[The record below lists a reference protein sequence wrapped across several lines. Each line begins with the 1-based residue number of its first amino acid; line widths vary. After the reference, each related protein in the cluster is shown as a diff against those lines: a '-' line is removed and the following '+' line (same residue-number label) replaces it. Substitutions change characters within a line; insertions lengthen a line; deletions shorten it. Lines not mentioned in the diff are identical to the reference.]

1 MKRIIFSHAEYEKF
15 RRIRERPPFTAR
27 LLQVFLLQDN
37 HVSDEFREYDTKF
50 YVGDMVQYYLLEGSL
65 WLVLLLE
72 TEDGLLF
79 TTMRTASLSKLQY
92 YQDAQGE
99 QFEIVAREPY
109 AE

>member
-1 MKRIIFSHAEYEKF
+1 MKRITFSHAEYEKF
-15 RRIRERPPFTAR
+15 QRIHEKPPFTAR

-37 HVSDEFREYDTKF
+37 HVSDVFREYDTKF
-50 YVGDMVQYYLLEGSL
+50 FVGDMVQYYLLEGNM

-79 TTMRTASLSKLQY
+79 TTMRPASLSKLQY

-99 QFEIVAREPY
+99 QFQIVVRTC
-109 AE
+109 